1 MERGAGLRLSGERL
15 RAFVRDESAVV
26 TIEFVL
32 WFPFFLMIFIW
43 TIDITIVLMRA
54 TLFDRALEIVVR
66 DVRLGVGPPTYQD
79 FKDEICANY
88 PGDVNCNANLSLALV
103 PMVQGDAIP
112 GDVACRD
119 RASAID
125 PPTDYDPGAG
135 NQLMLV
141 RACMYIDSFIS
152 LKAFLWLGG
161 GEPPPAEYRF
171 RGLSA
176 FVNEPG

>member
-1 MERGAGLRLSGERL
+1 MARHAGPRRFGERL
-15 RAFVRDESAVV
+15 RAFAGDERASV
-26 TIEFVL
+26 TIEFML
-32 WFPFFLMIFIW
+32 WFPFFFMIFLW

-54 TLFDRALEIVVR
+54 TLFDRALDVVVR
-66 DVRLGVGPPTYQD
+66 QVRLGSGPATYQD
-79 FKDEICANY
+79 FKNAICAAY
-88 PGDVNCNANLSLALV
+88 PGDVDCNANLSLALL
-103 PMVQGDAIP
+103 PMAQGAAIP
-112 GDVACRD
+112 GDVECRD

-125 PPTDYDPGAG
+125 PPTDYDAGAS

-152 LKAFLWLGG
+152 LKAFLWQGG

-176 FVNEPG
+176 FVNEPR